1 MVRFADLFFAV
12 TRRIASPSAIGA
24 LAVTLSVAALAAP
37 TPGFAASPAP
47 ARAESRVVPVSFL
60 SFGSKVLNAEMPVL
74 VDFSAPWCVPCR
86 AVEKSL
92 DEVVAAAGGRV
103 RVVRVNVTWSQGLAK
118 RYGVEALPTLLLFD
132 HGVVVDRATGAL
144 GPDDIRDL
152 IAGSTRVALTAALP
166 AGAAA
171 RR

>member
-1 MVRFADLFFAV
+1 
-12 TRRIASPSAIGA
+12 
-24 LAVTLSVAALAAP
+24 
-37 TPGFAASPAP
+37 
-47 ARAESRVVPVSFL
+47 VPVSFL